1 MSQAQCPSLWTKD
14 GSNRAC
20 LLELWGAIKDILHT
34 TCLQECLIHTKF
46 SINLSYFE
54 MGDKEYDPH
63 FTESETEAQG
73 TK

>member
-1 MSQAQCPSLWTKD
+1 M
-14 GSNRAC
+14 
-20 LLELWGAIKDILHT
+20 WGAIKDILHT

-54 MGDKEYDPH
+54 MEDKEYDPH